1 MKIKFIHYGKF
12 LSMSQEEKNKKSSL
26 QKLIDKI
33 AEKFSIKR
41 RKNIK
46 EKKNKSDDDD
56 NLSEDI
62 YPLW

>member
-1 MKIKFIHYGKF
+1 MIHIHYGKF

>member
-1 MKIKFIHYGKF
+1 MN
-12 LSMSQEEKNKKSSL
+12 QEDNNKKSLL

-33 AEKFSIKR
+33 AEIFSIKR
-41 RKNIK
+41 KKNVK
-46 EKKNKSDDDD
+46 EKKHKSDDDDD

>member
-1 MKIKFIHYGKF
+1 MIHTHYGKF

-41 RKNIK
+41 KKNIK